1 MSFFVIQTEI
11 TGSLPFFLSI
21 PPSYNMYKLITRGE
35 FLMRLSIAYEE
46 CVVKELIASDRLLQ
60 FRLNLILTKEKKSE
74 NEAYIS
80 IFKNEIMNDVFRLQK
95 YMTLLQNKS

>member
-1 MSFFVIQTEI
+1 MH
-11 TGSLPFFLSI
+11 
-21 PPSYNMYKLITRGE
+21 
-35 FLMRLSIAYEE
+35 LSIAYEE
-46 CVVKELIASDRLLQ
+46 NIVKELVQTDRLLQ

-95 YMTLLQNKS
+95 YMTLLQKKSWWVHISFLYFQERRF

>member
-1 MSFFVIQTEI
+1 MH
-11 TGSLPFFLSI
+11 
-21 PPSYNMYKLITRGE
+21 
-35 FLMRLSIAYEE
+35 LSIAYEKNI
-46 CVVKELIASDRLLQ
+46 VKELVQTDRLLQ

-95 YMTLLQNKS
+95 YMTLLQKKS

>member
-1 MSFFVIQTEI
+1 MH
-11 TGSLPFFLSI
+11 
-21 PPSYNMYKLITRGE
+21 
-35 FLMRLSIAYEE
+35 LSIAYEE
-46 CVVKELIASDRLLQ
+46 NIVKELVQTDRLLQ

-95 YMTLLQNKS
+95 YMTLLQKKS